1 MAPGGMPNYT
11 KLGNGGN
18 TGSYAIPPSP
28 PADHSKVRSSHHT
41 LFEMLSSDQGSSSSL
56 EQPQLSTAAQHFQQ
70 VLGNPLLPPLPPPS
84 MSLISVVDQQQQQ
97 QQQMIRQQPPQQ
109 PQNHSFPIRSNAGA
123 QQQALM
129 LAQQQQQES
138 SKQESLQERVNAI
151 LSCPLNTFNDA
162 STSDVKLTLIS
173 RDVVGGLTVTVHV
186 HTRVLVAS
194 SRYFAAKL
202 AYRQQQVHTAAPYS
216 VEISDCEDVEI
227 YLLTIRLMYSSDFKR
242 MLLHENVQRVLAIL
256 KVASAIVF
264 EAAIVAS
271 LEYLEAVPWC
281 EDEEEKIFCLVSQLQ
296 NDYPS
301 VAGSVLGRLVRP
313 ARPSVL
319 ALPPPICP
327 SQRSSDNDFSLLQ
340 PEEVLVK
347 LVRCVIKATDEKA
360 RREMKPLVSRLLREN
375 TAALASNKSSTAGLN
390 TTATTTVVDVS
401 KESLYDACKECLQE
415 LSDAFSR
422 LTEQQQQP
430 ASSAQAPSLVSAA
443 IARHVDN
450 IQWLAELLIDRGVAE
465 ELVHIWSRE
474 SQLAAMHRLLPAMQR
489 HEVSRI
495 TARLCIGIGRGQ
507 IMAPQQVRALLLATW
522 LEPLMDDFSWM
533 QRLGSK
539 ITCSSLCYAG
549 GNGGGFL
556 VLDKKTVE
564 EGLCQTILT
573 LSLEEQRSILM
584 SWFEKFSRDGDN
596 CPNLQRAFE
605 VWWRRTF
612 ASGIG
617 RQPQ

>member
-1 MAPGGMPNYT
+1 
-11 KLGNGGN
+11 
-18 TGSYAIPPSP
+18 
-28 PADHSKVRSSHHT
+28 
-41 LFEMLSSDQGSSSSL
+41 
-56 EQPQLSTAAQHFQQ
+56 
-70 VLGNPLLPPLPPPS
+70 
-84 MSLISVVDQQQQQ
+84 
-97 QQQMIRQQPPQQ
+97 
-109 PQNHSFPIRSNAGA
+109 
-123 QQQALM
+123 M

-313 ARPSVL
+313 ARPSV
-319 ALPPPICP
+319 
-327 SQRSSDNDFSLLQ
+327 DNDFSLLQ

-539 ITCSSLCYAG
+539 IT
-549 GNGGGFL
+549 F
-556 VLDKKTVE
+556 LDKKTVE

>member
-1 MAPGGMPNYT
+1 MPNYT
-11 KLGNGGN
+11 KLSNGGN
-18 TGSYAIPPSP
+18 AGSYAIPPSP

-41 LFEMLSSDQGSSSSL
+41 LFEMLSSDQGSSS
-56 EQPQLSTAAQHFQQ
+56 
-70 VLGNPLLPPLPPPS
+70 
-84 MSLISVVDQQQQQ
+84 
-97 QQQMIRQQPPQQ
+97 QQPPQQ

-313 ARPSVL
+313 ARPS
-319 ALPPPICP
+319 
-327 SQRSSDNDFSLLQ
+327 DNDFSLLQ

-390 TTATTTVVDVS
+390 TTATTTVIDVS

-495 TARLCIGIGRGQ
+495 TARLCVGIGRGQ

-533 QRLGSK
+533 QRLASK
-539 ITCSSLCYAG
+539 MTCSSLCYAG